1 MLRTIKLISSNEGK
15 LREMKHYLAEELEK
29 IGFQLEML
37 PLELV
42 EIQGNATEVILD
54 KIRRAADV
62 GDFPVICEDTSLS
75 FSAWNG
81 LPGPYM

>member
-1 MLRTIKLISSNEGK
+1 MLKTIRLISSNEGK
-15 LREMKHYLAEELEK
+15 LREMKHYLADELEK
-29 IGFQLEML
+29 LGFALEMM

-42 EIQGNATEVILD
+42 EIQGTADEVILD
-54 KIRRAADV
+54 KIKRAGEVTDH
-62 GDFPVICEDTSLS
+62 PVICEDTCLS